1 MIISGWRRTLGS
13 GDAVRIDTTDRC
25 RNVSYTFNRSIDCRV
40 TADYIFL
47 RFNSWLTT
55 FLTVGFSFFLTWF
68 YFHLTFHP
76 LSLLVTEATAHNLLL
91 LLLSV
96 YALKAVQATSEL
108 GLVFYW
114 YVYGLTHLGLSVES
128 HSCCW
133 SCFGKDVA
141 TTLYFFSGSF
151 SFQWQTWIR
160 HSRRRDVTCKGSAW
174 ISEGCEGK
182 NNYLA
187 LRKCDN

>member
-1 MIISGWRRTLGS
+1 MFHILSTDQSIAEWQQIIYSCVLIPGWPLFS
-13 GDAVRIDTTDRC
+13 QWD
-25 RNVSYTFNRSIDCRV
+25 FRV
-40 TADYIFL
+40 
-47 RFNSWLTT
+47 
-55 FLTVGFSFFLTWF
+55 FLTWF

-91 LLLSV
+91 LLFSV
-96 YALKAVQATSEL
+96 HALKAVQATSEL

-141 TTLYFFSGSF
+141 TTLCFFSGSF

-174 ISEGCEGK
+174 ISEGCEGR